1 MATPQHAPAST
12 ALLRTAVAGVP
23 PAPDSPRLESERSLQ
38 HNEPFKICCRNSHS
52 QRNVFI
58 LKYLL
63 VPFEPP
69 SPSALSKG
77 SLGRTGS
84 PWWGP
89 RCRLDGVR
97 QDQRSQVCSA
107 LSTLPPAGEGGGRQL
122 LRCGVP
128 HSVPRSTSWEKQQQA
143 QGGRCG
149 GVVVRQGSTTTPRRG
164 AWARPTPAHCSGQGA
179 QGSEGS

>member
-1 MATPQHAPAST
+1 MLAGSCPGSWSRPGMATPQHAPAST

-23 PAPDSPRLESERSLQ
+23 PAPDSPRPESERSLQ

-89 RCRLDGVR
+89 RCRQNGVR

-107 LSTLPPAGEGGGRQL
+107 LSTLPPAGDGGGRL
-122 LRCGVP
+122 LGFGVL
-128 HSVPRSTSWEKQQQA
+128 RSTSWEKQQQA
-143 QGGRCG
+143 QGRRCG
-149 GVVVRQGSTTTPRRG
+149 G
-164 AWARPTPAHCSGQGA
+164 WW
-179 QGSEGS
+179 